1 MEKAVSLPKKRTVVE
16 KEISFGREQR
26 SFFIEDSTLSAT
38 INKEVAPLAADEGS
52 KQERRQSD
60 FIKLEN
66 RE

>member
-1 MEKAVSLPKKRTVVE
+1 MVE
-16 KEISFGREQR
+16 KEISFGREKR
-26 SFFIEDSTLSAT
+26 SFFIDDSTLGAT